1 MQIFSKAYLA
11 QLNASNPVPRARMP
25 VNDVFH
31 IPPSRAFASS
41 APHKQV
47 LNSSF
52 AARAQSSAISP
63 AMMAVVLGG
72 SISGMLYYGTNQLIN
87 MARETRIAM
96 QCTFALYDSELDQA
110 WAGTSLEDRRQ
121 RLFSSVQQQCERKLK
136 WEPRFSF
143 SRPSSREAF
152 NVGLALIDREV
163 LDSRKAVPGEKL
175 TDVEHL
181 TRLEEIKRM
190 YDITPAEVE
199 RRGREYLSANGRKA

>member
-11 QLNASNPVPRARMP
+11 QLGKVSPLSRARMP

-31 IPPSRAFASS
+31 IPPSRAFTSS
-41 APHKQV
+41 APHKQI
-47 LNSSF
+47 SSSLF
-52 AARAQSSAISP
+52 AAPQHSALSP
-63 AMMAVVLGG
+63 TTVAIVLGG
-72 SISGMLYYGTNQLIN
+72 TFSGMLYFGTNQLVD
-87 MARETRIAM
+87 MGRETRIKMQHLFAM
-96 QCTFALYDSELDQA
+96 YDFELDQA

-152 NVGLALIDREV
+152 NVGLALIDRKV

-175 TDVEHL
+175 PDVEHL